1 MAQHITRQ
9 RRLNGEEAARDKAV
23 RAQFAHHPSKRQLI
37 ASGEYVGPM
46 SLEEYLAWRNRK
58 AEAPLT
64 KQLQAA
70 LKACPKTVY
79 AIAQESGVSAPI
91 IQRFL
96 AGERG
101 ITLDTAGKLAAYLRL
116 SLLPDTHSVA
126 RPA

>member
-1 MAQHITRQ
+1 MAQRIIRN
-9 RRLNGEEAARDKAV
+9 RRLTPEEAARDSAV
-23 RAQFAHHPSKRQLI
+23 RAQFARHPSKRDLT
-37 ASGEYVGPM
+37 AAGEYIGPM
-46 SLEEYLAWRNRK
+46 SLEEYLTWRSRK

-79 AIAQESGVSAPI
+79 AISQESGVSAPI

-96 AGERG
+96 SGERG
-101 ITLDTAGKLAAYLRL
+101 ITLDTAGKLAAYLGL
-116 SLLPDTHSVA
+116 SLLPDAHSVA